1 MDTLSLVKPDQTY
14 MEQIADFRREFLAAG
29 SSMDGCG
36 PLHRME
42 DPMEW
47 LLEREAASRLE
58 TLPPGRVLS
67 TQMLCVRET
76 DGRLVGM
83 IQLRPILNDYLRK
96 YAGHIGY
103 SVRPSERRKGYGAWM
118 LGAMLPVCRSA
129 GLEKIMVACLDTN
142 PASRSIIRAW
152 GGIYDRTVH
161 EPEED
166 VNLEQYWI
174 DLLRQ
179 TGCQ

>member
-1 MDTLSLVKPDQTY
+1 MDTLSLVKPDQAY
-14 MEQIADFRREFLAAG
+14 LEQIADFRREFLAAG

-83 IQLRPILNDYLRK
+83 IQLRPLLNDYLRK

-103 SVRPSERRKGYGAWM
+103 SVRPSERRKG
-118 LGAMLPVCRSA
+118 
-129 GLEKIMVACLDTN
+129 
-142 PASRSIIRAW
+142 
-152 GGIYDRTVH
+152 
-161 EPEED
+161 
-166 VNLEQYWI
+166 
-174 DLLRQ
+174 
-179 TGCQ
+179 

>member
-14 MEQIADFRREFLAAG
+14 LEQIADFRREFLAAG

-83 IQLRPILNDYLRK
+83 IQLRPILNDYLKK

-103 SVRPSERRKGYGAWM
+103 SVP
-118 LGAMLPVCRSA
+118 SA
-129 GLEKIMVACLDTN
+129 GP
-142 PASRSIIRAW
+142 PAWRKSWWPAWTPTRPAGASSAPGAGSTTARSTSRR
-152 GGIYDRTVH
+152 RT
-161 EPEED
+161 
-166 VNLEQYWI
+166 
-174 DLLRQ
+174 
-179 TGCQ
+179 